1 MRIEGISEGSASQ
14 LAGHA
19 FEHHVPVRTP
29 LQQRTSRPAPNNT
42 PTDAA
47 GGAVIDTHDTHD
59 SAAESPPRHEDEY
72 TRRRRVIAVGSEQ
85 KGVIDRNEDGMIDL
99 RDLPFDYF
107 QIARQMNRVPVARRP
122 PDPEA

>member
-29 LQQRTSRPAPNNT
+29 VQQRASQPAPNNT
-42 PTDAA
+42 SIDATA
-47 GGAVIDTHDTHD
+47 GAVIDTHD
-59 SAAESPPRHEDEY
+59 SAAETPPRHQVEY
-72 TRRRRVIAVGSEQ
+72 TRRHRVIAVGSEQ
-85 KGVIDRNEDGMIDL
+85 KGVIDRNDDGMIDL

>member
-29 LQQRTSRPAPNNT
+29 LQQRASRPAPNT
-42 PTDAA
+42 TTTITDAT
-47 GGAVIDTHDTHD
+47 GSAVIDTHD
-59 SAAESPPRHEDEY
+59 SAAESPPRHEVEY
-72 TRRRRVIAVGSEQ
+72 TRRHRVIAVGSEQ
-85 KGVIDRNEDGMIDL
+85 KGVIDRNDDGMIDL

-122 PDPEA
+122 PEPEA

>member
-29 LQQRTSRPAPNNT
+29 LQQRASRPAPSST
-42 PTDAA
+42 PTDAT
-47 GGAVIDTHDTHD
+47 GGVVIDTHD
-59 SAAESPPRHEDEY
+59 SAAESAPRHEVEY
-72 TRRRRVIAVGSEQ
+72 TRRHRVIAVGSEQ
-85 KGVIDRNEDGMIDL
+85 KGVIDRNDDGMIDL

>member
-29 LQQRTSRPAPNNT
+29 LQQRTSRSAPNT
-42 PTDAA
+42 TSIDATQ
-47 GGAVIDTHDTHD
+47 GAVIDTHD
-59 SAAESPPRHEDEY
+59 SAAESLPRHEVEY
-72 TRRRRVIAVGSEQ
+72 TRRHRVIAVGSEQ

-107 QIARQMNRVPVARRP
+107 QIARQMNRAPIARRP
-122 PDPEA
+122 PDREA